1 MEPTHK
7 EGNILLIL
15 CLIIDL
21 QLIMQGSL
29 IFILRASSAIDYVL
43 EVIANVSHHSPIL
56 LSYKFPNIRS
66 KYIQKKP
73 TYSSKINLSKLDKSS
88 FKDALD
94 KRIQLLNKNPIS
106 NQDID
111 TALEDLCH
119 VIVESTEEVAPRE
132 NPKKET
138 QAANYV

>member
-1 MEPTHK
+1 
-7 EGNILLIL
+7 
-15 CLIIDL
+15 
-21 QLIMQGSL
+21 
-29 IFILRASSAIDYVL
+29 
-43 EVIANVSHHSPIL
+43 
-56 LSYKFPNIRS
+56 
-66 KYIQKKP
+66 
-73 TYSSKINLSKLDKSS
+73 LSKLDKSS